1 MFQTWEL
8 LHEVP
13 RYHHSLRGKR
23 WCVQDSLEPGGFSR
37 APRWVSPL
45 VDPGPLDEA
54 EHEPT
59 GSSAA
64 MPSMSAPSMK
74 EKEEHFVSH
83 FPFRAWC
90 EHCVRGKAKAMKH
103 VRVDH
108 SEEQVPVIPVDYCF
122 MNSKDDTVITE
133 DTQSKHSPV
142 LLVRDRWTR
151 MDFAHVLPYKGVQKG
166 PVGSKC
172 LLNDLRKLGYPKMI
186 VRYDPE
192 PALQAVV
199 EAAKNGFQGQLIL
212 EKIPVGVS
220 ESKGEIERA
229 VQTIEGQSRHSEV
242 RWRPRMVWRSE
253 MTEGSWWTCRNI
265 TQPVSQIWRNEG
277 W

>member
-1 MFQTWEL
+1 M
-8 LHEVP
+8 
-13 RYHHSLRGKR
+13 
-23 WCVQDSLEPGGFSR
+23 
-37 APRWVSPL
+37 
-45 VDPGPLDEA
+45 DPGPLDEA
-54 EHEPT
+54 DDEPT

-83 FPFRAWC
+83 FPFRALC

-108 SEEQVPVIPVDYCF
+108 SEEQVPVISVDYCF

-142 LLVRDRWTR
+142 LVVRDRWTR
-151 MDFAHVLPYKGVQKG
+151 MVFAHVLPYKGVQKG

-172 LLNDLRKLGYPKMI
+172 LLNDLRRLGYRKMI

-220 ESKGEIERA
+220 ESKGEIEKCRA
-229 VQTIEGQSRHSEV
+229 DYRRSVQDTPKCIGDLVWYED
-242 RWRPRMVWRSE
+242 WR
-253 MTEGSWWTCRNI
+253 
-265 TQPVSQIWRNEG
+265 
-277 W
+277 